1 MPRAATESARGSARR
16 TTSVLAAR
24 TAPKRPVTP
33 GRRPTI
39 RAVSGLTLLYW
50 NDSERRVAISS
61 VRHKHTKEHHK
72 VIDKVRQM
80 LRRLDRWTLTVFN
93 PYYASDHRH

>member
-1 MPRAATESARGSARR
+1 M
-16 TTSVLAAR
+16 
-24 TAPKRPVTP
+24 
-33 GRRPTI
+33 
-39 RAVSGLTLLYW
+39 SGLTTAYW
-50 NDSERRVAISS
+50 NDSERRVAIRST
-61 VRHKHTKEHHK
+61 RYDNTKEHHK